1 MNIWVAIGLALGVL
15 GIGASVYY
23 GRRDSASA
31 VSGPRVV
38 VRVTNAIPVYDLPGG
53 AQEPGE
59 HFVSVEAVNTGDQ
72 AVTITGWG
80 VKLPGDRR
88 VVVTRPTNWATPL
101 PHRLEPGNAP
111 ARFVVLAE
119 DLRQVAREQAI
130 AYDAMRPYVTLADGT
145 DVPADRS
152 IPLA

>member
-1 MNIWVAIGLALGVL
+1 MNVWVAIGLVLAVL

-23 GRRDSASA
+23 GRRGSAPG
-31 VSGPRVV
+31 VRGPRVA
-38 VRVTNAIPVYDLPGG
+38 VRVTNAIPVYDLADGT
-53 AQEPGE
+53 QEPGE
-59 HFVSVEAVNTGDQ
+59 HFVSVEAVNTGDE

-88 VVVTRPTNWATPL
+88 MVVTRPANWATPL

-111 ARFVVLAE
+111 ARFVILADE
-119 DLRQVAREQAI
+119 LRQVAREHAV

-145 DVPADRS
+145 DVPADKS
-152 IPLA
+152 VPLA